1 MFDIVKRR
9 FLDKQMMKLFT
20 YIQDPAGTDFT
31 SDGNTTG
38 TPEER
43 AENLILEM
51 TLDEK
56 IAYVGGFDNFA
67 IQGIPRLNIP
77 YIWASDATSGVRC
90 FGSATAFPANILL
103 TATWNRDLIKKVGN
117 MIADE
122 ARAQGI
128 SILLGPGVNIAR
140 VPTCGRNFEYMGEDP
155 YLAGEMAAS
164 YIRGAQDGG
173 VMTTVKHFVCNNSDY
188 DRHKSDSIVDER
200 TLREIYLP
208 AFRKAVI
215 AGGSKGVMSSYN
227 PVNGTYASENSY
239 LLNDILRKEWG
250 FDGFVM
256 SDWNSLYST
265 TGPILNGLDVE
276 MPKGKWLSA
285 ERIGKSLKEGSIAE
299 VNLDNM
305 IRHILTSSISMGIF
319 DRTMIDAEKKTNSD
333 EAAFLALKAVE
344 EGIVLLKNTRSLV
357 PKSLVQKSLLPLS
370 VKKVKHV
377 VVMGRNGLQAASGG
391 GGSSY
396 VNPSIPVPGM
406 YESLRKFLP
415 EEISVEYIE
424 TKKGKIF
431 KKDREIVKQAD
442 VVIIATGFDKV
453 NETETLDR
461 SWKIPDNES
470 TLIFEAARYSSS
482 VVVVL
487 NGGGDMETGSWVD
500 SVPAVL
506 HSFYTGQAGAVSVV
520 DILFGKVNPSG
531 KLPFTMTKK
540 WDDIA
545 AAANYVKKPGEAG
558 FRRILGGQGN
568 PNFRKVTKME
578 YKEGLMVGYRH
589 FDTNSIEP
597 EFPFGHGLSYT
608 TFSCISASIPSK
620 KILKSDLEGEGV
632 DVAVT
637 IKNNGGRAGSET
649 VQLYVTDC
657 AATVVRPQKEL
668 KGFEKV
674 FLKRGESKD
683 ILLHLDWEAFSF
695 YSTERKCWYVEP
707 GDFEILVG
715 FSSRD
720 IKERVQLFVAES

>member
-9 FLDKQMMKLFT
+9 LLDKQMMKLFT

-31 SDGNTTG
+31 GEENVVGS
-38 TPEER
+38 PEER
-43 AENLILEM
+43 AADLILKM

-56 IAYVGGFDNFA
+56 ITYIGGFDNFA
-67 IQGIPRLNIP
+67 IRGIPRLNIP

-90 FGSATAFPANILL
+90 FGPATAFPANILL

-164 YIRGAQDGG
+164 YIIGAQDGG
-173 VMTTVKHFVCNNSDY
+173 VMTTVKHFACNNSDY
-188 DRHKSDSIVDER
+188 DRHKSDSVVDER
-200 TLREIYLP
+200 TLREIYFP
-208 AFRKAVI
+208 AFKKAVI
-215 AGGSKGVMSSYN
+215 AGGSKGVMTSYN
-227 PVNGTYASENSY
+227 PVNGIYASENHY

-250 FDGFVM
+250 FEGFVI

-265 TGPILNGLDVE
+265 AGPVLNGLDVE
-276 MPKGKWLSA
+276 MPKRKWLSP
-285 ERIGKSLKEGSIAE
+285 ERIGKALKDGRITEA
-299 VNLDNM
+299 NLDIM
-305 IRHILTSSISMGIF
+305 IRHILTSSISMGVF
-319 DRTMIDAEKKTNSD
+319 DRPMVDAEKKTNSV
-333 EAAFLALKAVE
+333 EAAALAQKVVE
-344 EGIVLLKNTRSLV
+344 EGIVLLKNT
-357 PKSLVQKSLLPLS
+357 KSLVSKSLLPLS
-370 VKKVKHV
+370 AKKMKHI
-377 VVMGRNGLQAASGG
+377 VVMGRNGLQSASGG
-391 GGSSY
+391 GGSSF
-396 VNPSIPVPGM
+396 VQSAMPVMGM
-406 YESLRKFLP
+406 CESLRKFLP
-415 EEISVEYIE
+415 QEISVEFIE

-431 KKDREIVKQAD
+431 KKDRESVKQAD
-442 VVIIATGFDKV
+442 AVIIATGFDKV
-453 NETETLDR
+453 HETETLDR
-461 SWKIPDNES
+461 TWKIPDNES

-482 VVVVL
+482 IVVVL

-500 SVPAVL
+500 SVPAVI
-506 HSFYTGQAGAVSVV
+506 HSFYTGQPGAAPVV
-520 DILFGKVNPSG
+520 DVLFGKVNPSG
-531 KLPFTMTKK
+531 KLPFTMTKR

-545 AAANYVKKPGEAG
+545 AASNYVKNPGKAS

-568 PNFRKVTKME
+568 PKIRKVTKME

-608 TFSCISASIPSK
+608 TFSCTSASSSSQN
-620 KILKSDLEGEGV
+620 ILKSVLEEKGV
-632 DVAVT
+632 DVSVT
-637 IKNNGGRAGSET
+637 IKNGSGRAGGET

-657 AATVVRPQKEL
+657 ASSVVRPQKEL

-674 FLKRGESKD
+674 FLKQGESKE
-683 ILLHLDWEAFSF
+683 ILLHLDWEAFAF
-695 YSTERKCWYVEP
+695 YSTERKSWYVEP
-707 GDFEILVG
+707 GDFEILIG

-720 IKERVQLFVAES
+720 IKERVQILVAED